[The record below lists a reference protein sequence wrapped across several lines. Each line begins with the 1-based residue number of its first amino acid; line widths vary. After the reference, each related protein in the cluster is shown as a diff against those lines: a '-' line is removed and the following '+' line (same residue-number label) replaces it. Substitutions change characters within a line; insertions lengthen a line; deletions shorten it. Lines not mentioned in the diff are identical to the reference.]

1 MPDQGQSAQAQK
13 SNVNIR
19 ALKEA
24 LRKEAERR
32 ILKEL
37 GVSSLDE
44 AKAKIAGKVQKQN
57 NKQAKQSTNTNDADL
72 THLEYEVRMELL
84 DAGVKKED
92 LDYAVWRF
100 VNLLAGKS
108 EDEIKKIEISDFV
121 KTLPDYVFKAGK
133 NPFGDGSNTDQKSAT
148 GGQAQVAP
156 SGEGAKTEAKPEGVG
171 KPEGESQKQFATTGA
186 PAPQGEAKPQQGAP
200 RTYADLSIP
209 RSEVDKRW
217 REIMAQFAK

>member
-1 MPDQGQSAQAQK
+1 MPGQAQGAQAQK
-13 SNVNIR
+13 SNTNIK

-24 LRKEAERR
+24 LRREAERK

-44 AKAKIAGKVQKQN
+44 AKAKLAGKTQKQT
-57 NKQAKQSTNTNDADL
+57 NKQAKQSASDDADL
-72 THLEYEVRMELL
+72 TRLEYEVRMELL

-108 EDEIKKIEISDFV
+108 EDEIKKLEISDFV

-133 NPFGDGSNTDQKSAT
+133 NPFGEGSNIDSKPAA
-148 GGQAQVAP
+148 GGQAQNAP
-156 SGEGAKTEAKPEGVG
+156 AGEGAKVEAKPEGVG
-171 KPEGESQKQFATTGA
+171 KPEGESQKQFVTTGA

-200 RTYADLSIP
+200 RNYADLSIP
-209 RSEVDKRW
+209 RSEVEKRW
-217 REIMAQFAK
+217 REIMTQFAK